1 MLCVA
6 LAHCCSSQDL
16 FDMCAPEFQPA
27 ILALKK
33 AILKWAGSDQ
43 AGAVQLVSGRQDRAA
58 RCSFTMSQYNTINSV
73 CHVPQAPS

>member
-1 MLCVA
+1 MLLPV
-6 LAHCCSSQDL
+6 QDL

-43 AGAVQLVSGRQDRAA
+43 AGAVQLVRKGLGG
-58 RCSFTMSQYNTINSV
+58 
-73 CHVPQAPS
+73 